1 MRRRDLRRRP
11 RPVLPGALLVA
22 LAALGTLG
30 PPAAGFAQEPVEL
43 RIPEETE
50 PAAPEAAD
58 DAIPDLDAAADAARP
73 RFFTDPC
80 GEACAVEWR
89 ATAPGDLTPAKVAF
103 NAEFGAAEPG
113 CAQAVW
119 VKTRP
124 DMVLRF
130 DRALPPSAAIDELTA
145 SVAVFTTLRCAAAVR
160 VSFPN
165 AIDPNT
171 GLPATAWIAGRPA
184 PAATFEWRTLTAATT
199 ESALND
205 ARRRVRLSLGPD
217 PSTGDAA
224 ADLTGA
230 VVDRAGVL
238 LWTDGG
244 TGGPAGVRVDDLRVG
259 PLVGVEALNLDPT
272 AEAYVTPPDPKRR
285 LVVSGGR
292 VALDDEPFFPRL
304 TFAHGVDPE
313 LLAISGFNLIQ
324 VRDWRDRDLLDSIA
338 AAGLG
343 AAAQPPSPGEAGAGP
358 ADLNQPVDAGLAP
371 FGPGTDPIWLWNLG
385 PRIPG
390 EPAWVAATEAWVDA
404 VRAADTA
411 RDRPTLIGVT
421 GSERAYS
428 RIADLLGV
436 SRMVLGT
443 ALPLWEHTALLR
455 EVADRKARP
464 GEPLFTWIQTAPHGR
479 TAAMREAAGLEPAVL
494 EPELIARQALGAV
507 AGGVKGL
514 GYWITEPLDDSTPA
528 RTERRLA
535 LTLTNLQLAAVEP
548 VLASATNVAPLRIL
562 PATTGDPR
570 EANRPRGGF
579 GAQTNL
585 LAGSSIGDQN
595 TRGVG
600 AGGSDGFGGGF
611 GPSAVL
617 SRTADLGGG
626 TGATDARPAGQAT
639 GALLSDGADRLVVAV
654 WHGKDDQFVPGP
666 APFTSAHFTVPGA
679 LPTAAAWR
687 ITPTSVT
694 SLPHEQVTGGMRVTV
709 PNFGDGAIVLVTP
722 NHQGVNHLRRRVAK
736 LAPGAATA
744 AVHLARLKIERT
756 RETDNRL
763 RRPRFDPREVDA
775 LLRSAESKLHDAER
789 MLKQHDWD
797 RAFAAAELARRFARS
812 VQRIHWDQLVE
823 ESRLEGIPN
832 ASPHLIAFSTLPDHL
847 ALMQRLNVAG
857 RGRPVAL
864 LPTPRRDRTADAE
877 PLPSTEEN
885 DAPETPAERFDG
897 RVYYGAPPS
906 VAAAAVLDEG
916 ELRLSAQPKTGY
928 DRPTLLDRG
937 LVVVETAPVNIPPGA
952 AAVIRGEVK
961 VSGPVLGNGEGVTV
975 HDSWAEELGG
985 LRWTGAEPAFDAEAN
1000 DGWVPF
1006 VLIRPLPPA
1015 PDRTP
1020 RANPDGTRPITV
1032 TFGLHGVGV
1041 ARFRRVTVEAANL
1054 SYSAPVE
1061 ETPEP
1066 VPAPMPRLLDRLGG
1080 ALRRF

>member
-1 MRRRDLRRRP
+1 MSGL
-11 RPVLPGALLVA
+11 LGA
-22 LAALGTLG
+22 G
-30 PPAAGFAQEPVEL
+30 PAPAPAQEPVEL
-43 RIPEETE
+43 RIPE
-50 PAAPEAAD
+50 AADPAD
-58 DAIPDLDAAADAARP
+58 DATTTVPELPDAVPGRP

-80 GEACAVEWR
+80 GEACAVEWT
-89 ATAPGDLTPAKVAF
+89 ATAPGDLTPAQVKF
-103 NAEFGAAEPG
+103 FPEDGAAEPG

-119 VKTRP
+119 IKTQP

-171 GLPATAWIAGRPA
+171 GLPATAWIAGRPS
-184 PAATFEWRTLTAATT
+184 PAATFAWRTLTTATT
-199 ESALND
+199 EAALND

-217 PSTGDAA
+217 PTTGDAA
-224 ADLTGA
+224 ANLTGA

-244 TGGPAGVRVDDLRVG
+244 TGGPAPLRVDDLRVG
-259 PLVGVEALNLDPT
+259 PLVPVGALNLDET

-285 LVVSGGR
+285 VIVNGGR
-292 VALDDEPFFPRL
+292 VTLDGEPFFPRL
-304 TFAHGVDPE
+304 TFAHEVDPA

-324 VRDWRDRDLLDSIA
+324 VRDWRDRDLLDAIA
-338 AAGLG
+338 AAGMG

-358 ADLNQPVDAGLAP
+358 ADLNEPVDAGLAP
-371 FGPGTDPIWLWNLG
+371 FGPGTDAIWLWNLG

-428 RIADLLGV
+428 RLADLLGV

-494 EPELIARQALGAV
+494 EPELITRQALGAV
-507 AGGVKGL
+507 AAGVKGL
-514 GYWITEPLDDSTPA
+514 GYWITEPLDDSTPG

-548 VLASATNVAPLRIL
+548 ILASATNVAPLRIL

-570 EANRPRGGF
+570 EANRTRGSF
-579 GAQTNL
+579 GAVTNL
-585 LAGSSIGDQN
+585 LAGSLAGDDD

-600 AGGSDGFGGGF
+600 TGGQSTFGGGF
-611 GPSAVL
+611 G
-617 SRTADLGGG
+617 RTASLDGAAIARGG

-654 WHGKDDQFVPGP
+654 WHGEDDQFVPGP
-666 APFTSAHFTVPGA
+666 APFTSATFTVPGA
-679 LPTAAAWR
+679 LATATAWR
-687 ITPTSVT
+687 ITPTSVS

-756 RETDNRL
+756 RVTDVQL
-763 RRPRFDPREVDA
+763 RPRVFDGRELDA
-775 LLRSAESKLHDAER
+775 LLRSAESKLDDAER

-797 RAFAAAELARRFARS
+797 RAFVAAELARRFARS
-812 VQRIHWDQLVE
+812 VQRIHWDRLVT
-823 ESRLEGIPN
+823 ESRLNGIPN
-832 ASPHLIAFSTLPDHL
+832 ASPHLIAFSTLPDHVL
-847 ALMQRLNVAG
+847 MMQRVGFAG

-864 LPTPRRDRTADAE
+864 LPAPRRDRSAGAA
-877 PLPSTEEN
+877 PLPSSEDE
-885 DAPETPAERFDG
+885 DSDDPAAQFDG
-897 RVYYGAPPS
+897 RVYYGAPAS
-906 VAAAAVLDEG
+906 IAAAAVLDEG
-916 ELRLSAQPKTGY
+916 ELQLSAQPKTGY

-937 LVVVETAPVNIPPGA
+937 LVVVETAPVDIPAGH

-961 VSGPVLGNGEGVTV
+961 ISGPILGNGEGVTV

-985 LRWTGAEPAFDAEAN
+985 LRWTGEEPAFEAEGN
-1000 DGWVPF
+1000 DGWAPF
-1006 VLIRPLPPA
+1006 ILIRPLPPA

-1041 ARFRRVTVEAANL
+1041 ARFRGVTVEAANL
-1054 SYSAPVE
+1054 SLASPVE
-1061 ETPEP
+1061 EAPEP